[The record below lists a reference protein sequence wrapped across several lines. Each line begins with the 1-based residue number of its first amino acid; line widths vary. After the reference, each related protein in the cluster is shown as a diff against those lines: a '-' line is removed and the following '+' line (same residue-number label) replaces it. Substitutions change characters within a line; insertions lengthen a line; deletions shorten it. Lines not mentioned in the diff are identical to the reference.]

1 MDRIEIDRLNESA
14 WDNRRIDLRQ
24 SFDIAIKTKDASDSL
39 EYKKGIADS
48 SKVLGYCYW
57 RFSDYSLSLTH
68 SLGAIKIYKELNSL
82 KDEADTL
89 NSIGA
94 VYMFQNEHAK
104 RLECN
109 LQCLKIR
116 QKVGDKEGVAGSQN
130 NIGETYFEMGD
141 ADNAIKWF
149 YESMNNPDSSEQI
162 KAWATHNLGKV
173 YVSKCDFEKA
183 QEYLLKSLS
192 ISSRVSYDVLS
203 TATNIELALLLFEI
217 KEFNRAEQF
226 ANSAFDIA
234 SRIGSK
240 EDVKT
245 ALNIIAQIKEQ
256 TGNLEEALIFY
267 KKHHAAHIEIFNE
280 LNAQRIRD
288 IEFQYEIERITKEA
302 EIERLKTF
310 ELQSAY
316 EEIEHQ
322 KKLIEHRNV
331 EIIDSIKYAQRIQQ
345 ALLKDEEH
353 VSKHLPPHFILYKP
367 KDIVSGDFYWVLE
380 KSHFLYIAVA
390 DCTGHGVPGAFLT
403 MLGTSY
409 LNEIA
414 SKDDTP
420 SPANILDELRIKFVK
435 ELAGDGETKD
445 GMDISMIRINYKTLE
460 ILWAGA
466 NNPLWVIKKVSK
478 EIHEIKGDKQPIGL
492 THSPVLFTNHSL
504 KLQQGDS
511 VFLFTDGFA
520 DQFGGPKG
528 KKFKYKQLKE
538 LLLSNIDLP
547 LEEQKQKLES
557 VYVEWSGALEQ
568 VDDICVIGVKL

>member
-1 MDRIEIDRLNESA
+1 MDNVEINKLNEIA
-14 WDNRRIDLRQ
+14 WEKRRTDLRQ
-24 SFDIAIKTKDASDSL
+24 SFDLAVKTKEASDIS

-48 SKVLGYCYW
+48 SKILGYCYW

-68 SLGAIKIYKELNSL
+68 SLKALKIYKELNAL

-104 RLECN
+104 RLDCN

-116 QKVGDKEGVAGSQN
+116 EKVGDKEGVSGSQN

-141 ADNAIKWF
+141 ANNAMEWF
-149 YESMNNPDSSEQI
+149 YLSLNNPDSSEQI

-173 YVSKCDFEKA
+173 FVSKGDFEKA
-183 QEYLLKSLS
+183 RKYLLKSLN
-192 ISSRVSYDVLS
+192 ISSSVNYDVLS
-203 TATNIELALLLFEI
+203 AVSNIELALLFFETNVF
-217 KEFNRAEQF
+217 KQAEQF
-226 ANSAFDIA
+226 ALAAFEIA
-234 SRIGSK
+234 ERIGSK
-240 EDVKT
+240 EEAKK
-245 ALNIIAQIKEQ
+245 ALNIIAQVKER
-256 TGNLEEALIFY
+256 TGDLEGALIFY
-267 KKHHAAHIEIFNE
+267 KKHHEAHIAIFNE
-280 LNAQRIRD
+280 LNVQRIRD
-288 IEFQYEIERITKEA
+288 IEFQYEIERITKQA

-322 KKLIEHRNV
+322 KKLLEHRNV

-353 VSKHLPPHFILYKP
+353 ISKHLPPHFILYKP

-380 KSHFLYIAVA
+380 KIPHLYIAVA

-409 LNEIA
+409 LNEI
-414 SKDDTP
+414 SSRDDLP
-420 SPANILDELRIKFVK
+420 SPAQILDELRIKFVK
-435 ELAGDGETKD
+435 ELGGDGETKD
-445 GMDISMIRINYKTLE
+445 GMDISMIRINCKTNE

-466 NNPLWVIKKVSK
+466 NNPLWIIKKDAN

-504 KLQQGDS
+504 QLQQGDS

-538 LLLSNIDLP
+538 LLISSNNFT
-547 LEEQKQKLES
+547 LEKQKQILETTF
-557 VYVEWSGALEQ
+557 VEWSGALEQ
-568 VDDICVIGVKL
+568 VDDICLIGVRL